1 MDYDQTFRTS
11 GKNLVKLAI
20 PLIGTHLANVA
31 LGITDTIMMGWYS
44 VPALAALV
52 LGNAYFFV
60 FFLFG
65 AGFSFAVQPLVASS
79 SSAGEFILARRYMR
93 MGLWL
98 SLIYAA
104 LVLPFFFSAGK
115 ILILLGQASDVSHYA
130 ENYTRIVGF
139 GLIPAL
145 WAMVI
150 RFFLSGLHLTKVT
163 LFITL
168 TTVLLNIPLNYVLIF
183 GNFGFPELGV
193 TGAAISSVIVQ
204 IITAVSITAY
214 ALGKLPKYKLLKR
227 FFHFDKVA
235 FLKVAKLGLP
245 IGTSIVAETGLFT
258 ASSIMMG
265 WFGAVTL
272 AAHGI
277 ALQIASVMF
286 MVHLGLAEASTIKAG
301 NAWGNKNILDLKKG
315 AKVAASCSILF
326 SFIAMTFLIV
336 FGDAVVS
343 IYVDIDDPSREQI
356 IHIGALLLIA
366 AALFQFVD
374 GGQAMALGLLRGIQ
388 DTAVPMIITILSY
401 WLVGIPS
408 AYLFAIVLNWAPL
421 GIWAG
426 LATGLGS
433 AALLLSIR
441 FIFLINSRRKI
452 ML

>member
-104 LVLPFFFSAGK
+104 LILPFFFSAGK
-115 ILILLGQASDVSHYA
+115 ILILLGQASDISHYA

-214 ALGKLPKYKLLKR
+214 ALGKLPKYKLLNR

-408 AYLFAIVLNWAPL
+408 AYLFAFVLNWAPL

>member
-104 LVLPFFFSAGK
+104 LILPFFFSAGK
-115 ILILLGQASDVSHYA
+115 ILILLGQASDISNYA
-130 ENYTRIVGF
+130 EKYTRIVGF

-163 LFITL
+163 LLITL

-426 LATGLGS
+426 LATGLAS
-433 AALLLSIR
+433 ASLLLSIR
-441 FIFLINSRRKI
+441 FIFLINSRRKT

>member
-1 MDYDQTFRTS
+1 MENEQTFRAS

-31 LGITDTIMMGWYS
+31 LGITDTVMMGWYS
-44 VPALAALV
+44 IPALAALV

-65 AGFSFAVQPLVASS
+65 AGFSFAVQPLVAST
-79 SSAGEFILARRYMR
+79 SSAGEITLARRYMR

-98 SLIYAA
+98 SLLYA
-104 LVLPFFFSAGK
+104 
-115 ILILLGQASDVSHYA
+115 ILILPLFFNAGPILIFLGQASDISVYA

-145 WAMVI
+145 WAMVF

-163 LFITL
+163 LIITL
-168 TTVLLNIPLNYVLIF
+168 TTVLLNIPLNYLLIF
-183 GNFGFPELGV
+183 GKLGFPELGV
-193 TGAAISSVIVQ
+193 SGAAISSVIVQ
-204 IITAVSITAY
+204 IITALLITAY
-214 ALGKLPKYKLLKR
+214 ALWKLPEYKLLVR
-227 FFHFDKVA
+227 FFNFDKVG

-245 IGTSIVAETGLFT
+245 IGTSIVAEAGLFT

-286 MVHLGLAEASTIKAG
+286 MIHLGLAEASTIRAG
-301 NAWGNKNILDLKKG
+301 NAWGVKNLEYLKKG
-315 AKVAASCSILF
+315 AKVAASCSVLF
-326 SFIAMTFLIV
+326 SFIAMIFLIT
-336 FGDAVVS
+336 FGDMLVS
-343 IYVDIDDPSREQI
+343 FYVDIDDPARDQI
-356 IHIGALLLIA
+356 IYIGALLLIA

-388 DTAVPMIITILSY
+388 DTSVPMLITILSY

-408 AYLFAIVLNWAPL
+408 AYFFAFVINWDSL

-426 LATGLGS
+426 LGTGLGF
-433 AALLLSIR
+433 AATLLGAR
-441 FIFLINSRRKI
+441 FIVLVNSDRKVT
-452 ML
+452 L

>member
-104 LVLPFFFSAGK
+104 LILPFFFSAGK
-115 ILILLGQASDVSHYA
+115 ILILLGQASDTSEYA

-258 ASSIMMG
+258 ASSIMIG

-326 SFIAMTFLIV
+326 SFIAMTFLIL

-408 AYLFAIVLNWAPL
+408 AYFYAFFLNWAPL

-441 FIFLINSRRKI
+441 FIFLINSRRRI

>member
-1 MDYDQTFRTS
+1 MDYDQTVRTS

-104 LVLPFFFSAGK
+104 LILPFFFSAGK
-115 ILILLGQASDVSHYA
+115 ILILLGQASDISGYA
-130 ENYTRIVGF
+130 KNYTRIVGF

-356 IHIGALLLIA
+356 IRIGALLLIA

-408 AYLFAIVLNWAPL
+408 AYLFAFVLN
-421 GIWAG
+421 
-426 LATGLGS
+426 
-433 AALLLSIR
+433 LS
-441 FIFLINSRRKI
+441 LIHI
-452 ML
+452 

>member
-104 LVLPFFFSAGK
+104 LILPFFFSAGK
-115 ILILLGQASDVSHYA
+115 ILILLGQASDISEYA

-168 TTVLLNIPLNYVLIF
+168 TTVLLNIPLNYLLIF

-214 ALGKLPKYKLLKR
+214 ALGKLPKYKLLTR

-235 FLKVAKLGLP
+235 LLKVAKLGLP
-245 IGTSIVAETGLFT
+245 IGTSIVAEAGLFT

-301 NAWGNKNILDLKKG
+301 NAWGDKNILYLKKG

-326 SFIAMTFLIV
+326 SLIAMTFLMV
-336 FGDAVVS
+336 FGDAIVS

-401 WLVGIPS
+401 WLVGIP
-408 AYLFAIVLNWAPL
+408 
-421 GIWAG
+421 
-426 LATGLGS
+426 
-433 AALLLSIR
+433 
-441 FIFLINSRRKI
+441 
-452 ML
+452 

>member
-104 LVLPFFFSAGK
+104 LILPFFFSTGK
-115 ILILLGQASDVSHYA
+115 ILILLGQASDISEYA

-168 TTVLLNIPLNYVLIF
+168 TTVLLNIPLNYLLIF

-214 ALGKLPKYKLLKR
+214 ALGKLPKYKLLTR

-245 IGTSIVAETGLFT
+245 IGTSIVAEAGLFT

-301 NAWGNKNILDLKKG
+301 NAWGNKNILYLKKG

-326 SFIAMTFLIV
+326 SLIAMTFLMV

-374 GGQAMALGLLRGIQ
+374 GGQSMALGVLRGIQ
-388 DTAVPMIITILSY
+388 DTAVPMIITLLCY
-401 WLVGIPS
+401 WLVCIPS
-408 AYLFAIVLNWAPL
+408 AYLFAFVLNWAPF

-433 AALLLSIR
+433 AALLLSVR

-452 ML
+452 TL

>member
-1 MDYDQTFRTS
+1 MENEQTFRAS

-31 LGITDTIMMGWYS
+31 LGITDTVMMGWYS

-52 LGNAYFFV
+52 LGNAYYFV

-79 SSAGEFILARRYMR
+79 SSAGELILARRYMR

-98 SLIYAA
+98 SLIYTA
-104 LVLPFFFSAGK
+104 LILPFFFSAEK
-115 ILILLGQASDVSHYA
+115 ILILLGQASDISEYA

-168 TTVLLNIPLNYVLIF
+168 TTVLLNIPLNYLLIF

-214 ALGKLPKYKLLKR
+214 ALGKLPKYKLLTR

-245 IGTSIVAETGLFT
+245 IGTSIVAEAGLFT

-301 NAWGNKNILDLKKG
+301 NAWGDKNILYLKKG
-315 AKVAASCSILF
+315 AKVAASCSVLF
-326 SFIAMTFLIV
+326 SFIAMMFLMI

-343 IYVDIDDPSREQI
+343 IYVDIDDTSREQI

-388 DTAVPMIITILSY
+388 DLS
-401 WLVGIPS
+401 
-408 AYLFAIVLNWAPL
+408 
-421 GIWAG
+421 
-426 LATGLGS
+426 
-433 AALLLSIR
+433 
-441 FIFLINSRRKI
+441 LIHI
-452 ML
+452 

>member
-1 MDYDQTFRTS
+1 MEHDQTFRTS

-20 PLIGTHLANVA
+20 PLIGTHLANVE

-104 LVLPFFFSAGK
+104 LILPFFFSAGK
-115 ILILLGQASDVSHYA
+115 ILILLGQASDISEYA
-130 ENYTRIVGF
+130 KNYTRIVGF

-168 TTVLLNIPLNYVLIF
+168 TTVLLNIPLNYLLIF

-214 ALGKLPKYKLLKR
+214 ALGKLPKYKLLAR
-227 FFHFDKVA
+227 FFYFDKVA

-245 IGTSIVAETGLFT
+245 IGTSIVAEAGLFT

-277 ALQIASVMF
+277 ALQITSVMF
-286 MVHLGLAEASTIKAG
+286 MIHLGLAEASTIKAG
-301 NAWGNKNILDLKKG
+301 NAWGDKNILYLKKG

-326 SFIAMTFLIV
+326 SFIAMTFLMV

-343 IYVDIDDPSREQI
+343 IYVDIDDPAREQI

-366 AALFQFVD
+366 AALFQIVD

-388 DTAVPMIITILSY
+388 LS
-401 WLVGIPS
+401 
-408 AYLFAIVLNWAPL
+408 
-421 GIWAG
+421 
-426 LATGLGS
+426 
-433 AALLLSIR
+433 
-441 FIFLINSRRKI
+441 LIHI
-452 ML
+452 

>member
-1 MDYDQTFRTS
+1 MDYDQTVRTS

-104 LVLPFFFSAGK
+104 LILPFFFSAGK
-115 ILILLGQASDVSHYA
+115 ILILLGQASDTSEYA

-326 SFIAMTFLIV
+326 SFLAMTFLIL

-408 AYLFAIVLNWAPL
+408 AYLFAFVLNSAPL

-441 FIFLINSRRKI
+441 FIFLINSRRRI

>member
-1 MDYDQTFRTS
+1 MDHDQTFRTS

-52 LGNAYFFV
+52 LGNAYYFV

-79 SSAGEFILARRYMR
+79 SSAGELILARRYMR

-104 LVLPFFFSAGK
+104 LILPFFFSAEK
-115 ILILLGQASDVSHYA
+115 ILILLGQASDISGYA
-130 ENYTRIVGF
+130 ENYTLIVGF

-168 TTVLLNIPLNYVLIF
+168 TTVLLNIPLNYLLIF
-183 GNFGFPELGV
+183 GNLGFPELGV

-214 ALGKLPKYKLLKR
+214 ALGKLPKYKLLTR

-245 IGTSIVAETGLFT
+245 IGTSIVAEAGLFT

-301 NAWGNKNILDLKKG
+301 NAWGDKNILYLKKG
-315 AKVAASCSILF
+315 AKVAASCSVLF
-326 SFIAMTFLIV
+326 SFIAMTFLMV

-356 IHIGALLLIA
+356 INIGALLLIA

-408 AYLFAIVLNWAPL
+408 AYFFAFVLNWAPL

-426 LATGLGS
+426 LATGLGF
-433 AALLLSIR
+433 AALLLGVR
-441 FIFLINSRRKI
+441 FIFLVNSNRKI
-452 ML
+452 KL

>member
-1 MDYDQTFRTS
+1 
-11 GKNLVKLAI
+11 
-20 PLIGTHLANVA
+20 
-31 LGITDTIMMGWYS
+31 
-44 VPALAALV
+44 
-52 LGNAYFFV
+52 
-60 FFLFG
+60 
-65 AGFSFAVQPLVASS
+65 
-79 SSAGEFILARRYMR
+79 MR

-104 LVLPFFFSAGK
+104 LILPFFFSAGK
-115 ILILLGQASDVSHYA
+115 ILILLGQASDISEYA

-204 IITAVSITAY
+204 ISTAVSITAY

-277 ALQIASVMF
+277 ALQITSVMF

-326 SFIAMTFLIV
+326 SLIAMTFLIL

-408 AYLFAIVLNWAPL
+408 AYLFAFVLNWAPL

-452 ML
+452 VL

>member
-1 MDYDQTFRTS
+1 MDNDQTFRTS

-52 LGNAYFFV
+52 LGNAHFFV

-98 SLIYAA
+98 SLIYAV
-104 LVLPFFFSAGK
+104 LILPFFFSAGK
-115 ILILLGQASDVSHYA
+115 ILILLGQASDISEYA
-130 ENYTRIVGF
+130 KNYTRIVGF

-168 TTVLLNIPLNYVLIF
+168 TTVLLNIPLNYLLIF

-214 ALGKLPKYKLLKR
+214 ALGKLPKYKLLTR
-227 FFHFDKVA
+227 FFYFDKVA

-245 IGTSIVAETGLFT
+245 IGTSIVAEAGLFT

-277 ALQIASVMF
+277 ALQITSVMF
-286 MVHLGLAEASTIKAG
+286 MIHLGLAEASTIKAG
-301 NAWGNKNILDLKKG
+301 NAWGDKNILYLKKG
-315 AKVAASCSILF
+315 AKVAASCSLLF
-326 SFIAMTFLIV
+326 SFIAMTFLMV

-343 IYVDIDDPSREQI
+343 IYVDINDPSREQI

-408 AYLFAIVLNWAPL
+408 AYLFAFVLNWSPL

-426 LATGLGS
+426 LASGLGS
-433 AALLLSIR
+433 AALLLSVR
-441 FIFLINSRRKI
+441 FIFLIDSRRKI

>member
-104 LVLPFFFSAGK
+104 LILPFFFSAGK
-115 ILILLGQASDVSHYA
+115 ILILLGQASDISHYA

-204 IITAVSITAY
+204 IMTAVSITAY

-408 AYLFAIVLNWAPL
+408 AYLFTFVLNWAPL

-433 AALLLSIR
+433 AAFLLGVR
-441 FIFLINSRRKI
+441 FIFLVNSRRKI

>member
-104 LVLPFFFSAGK
+104 LILPFFFSAGK
-115 ILILLGQASDVSHYA
+115 ILLLLGQASDISEYA
-130 ENYTRIVGF
+130 KNYTRIVGF

-168 TTVLLNIPLNYVLIF
+168 TTVLLNIPLNYLLIF

-214 ALGKLPKYKLLKR
+214 ALGKLPKYKLLAR
-227 FFHFDKVA
+227 FFYFDKVA

-245 IGTSIVAETGLFT
+245 IGTSIVAEAGLFT

-277 ALQIASVMF
+277 ALQITSVMF

-301 NAWGNKNILDLKKG
+301 NAWGDKNILYLKKG
-315 AKVAASCSILF
+315 AKVAASCSLLF
-326 SFIAMTFLIV
+326 SFIAMTFLMV

-408 AYLFAIVLNWAPL
+408 AYFFSFVLNWAPL
-421 GIWAG
+421 GIWSG

-433 AALLLSIR
+433 AALLLTVR

>member
-20 PLIGTHLANVA
+20 PLIVTHLANVA

-104 LVLPFFFSAGK
+104 LILPFFFSTGK
-115 ILILLGQASDVSHYA
+115 ILILLGQASDISEYA

-168 TTVLLNIPLNYVLIF
+168 TTVLLNIPLNYLLIF

-193 TGAAISSVIVQ
+193 TGAAIASVIVQ

-214 ALGKLPKYKLLKR
+214 ALGKLPKYKLLTR

-245 IGTSIVAETGLFT
+245 IGTSIVAEAGLFT

-301 NAWGNKNILDLKKG
+301 NAWGDKNILYLKKG

-326 SFIAMTFLIV
+326 SLIAMTFLMV
-336 FGDAVVS
+336 FGDAIVS

-388 DTAVPMIITILSY
+388 DTSVPMIITILSY

-408 AYLFAIVLNWAPL
+408 AYLFAFVLNWAPF

-426 LATGLGS
+426 LGTGLGS
-433 AALLLSIR
+433 AALLLSVR
-441 FIFLINSRRKI
+441 FIFLINSSRKI
-452 ML
+452 TL

>member
-1 MDYDQTFRTS
+1 MDYDQTVRTRR
-11 GKNLVKLAI
+11 KNLVKLAI

-104 LVLPFFFSAGK
+104 LILPFFFSAGK
-115 ILILLGQASDVSHYA
+115 ILILLGQASDTSEYA

-326 SFIAMTFLIV
+326 SFIAMTFLIL

-408 AYLFAIVLNWAPL
+408 AYLFAFVLNSAPL

-441 FIFLINSRRKI
+441 FIFLINSRRRI

>member
-1 MDYDQTFRTS
+1 MDYDQTFRS
-11 GKNLVKLAI
+11 RGKNLVKLAI

-44 VPALAALV
+44 IPALAALV

-79 SSAGEFILARRYMR
+79 SSAGELILARRYMR

-98 SLIYAA
+98 SIIYAA
-104 LVLPFFFSAGK
+104 LILPFFFNAEK
-115 ILILLGQASDVSHYA
+115 IFILLGQASDISGYA

-145 WAMVI
+145 WAMVV
-150 RFFLSGLHLTKVT
+150 RFFLSGLHFTKVT

-168 TTVLLNIPLNYVLIF
+168 TTVLLNIPLNYLLIF
-183 GNFGFPELGV
+183 GNLGFPELGV

-204 IITAVSITAY
+204 IITAVSVTAY
-214 ALGKLPKYKLLKR
+214 ALAKLPEYKLLAR
-227 FFHFDKVA
+227 FFNFDKVA

-245 IGTSIVAETGLFT
+245 IGTSTVAEAGLFT

-356 IHIGALLLIA
+356 IHIGALLLLA

-408 AYLFAIVLNWAPL
+408 AYLFAFVLNWAPL
-421 GIWAG
+421 GVWAG

-433 AALLLSIR
+433 AAVLLSIR

>member
-65 AGFSFAVQPLVASS
+65 AGFSFAIQPLVASS

-104 LVLPFFFSAGK
+104 LILPFFFSAGK
-115 ILILLGQASDVSHYA
+115 ILILLGQASDISEYA
-130 ENYTRIVGF
+130 KNYTRIVGF

-168 TTVLLNIPLNYVLIF
+168 TTVLLNIPLNYLLIF

-214 ALGKLPKYKLLKR
+214 ALGKLPKYKLLAR
-227 FFHFDKVA
+227 FFYFDKVA

-245 IGTSIVAETGLFT
+245 IGTSIVAEAGLFT

-301 NAWGNKNILDLKKG
+301 NAWGDKNILYLKKG
-315 AKVAASCSILF
+315 AKVAASCSLLF
-326 SFIAMTFLIV
+326 SFIAMTFLMV

-408 AYLFAIVLNWAPL
+408 AYFFAFVLNWAPL

-433 AALLLSIR
+433 AALLLSVR

>member
-20 PLIGTHLANVA
+20 PLIGTHLANGA

-98 SLIYAA
+98 SLIYAV
-104 LVLPFFFSAGK
+104 LILPFFFSAGK
-115 ILILLGQASDVSHYA
+115 ILILLGQASDISEYA
-130 ENYTRIVGF
+130 KNYTRIVGF

-168 TTVLLNIPLNYVLIF
+168 TTVLFNIPLNYLLIF

-214 ALGKLPKYKLLKR
+214 ALGKLPKYKLLTR
-227 FFHFDKVA
+227 FFYFDKVA

-245 IGTSIVAETGLFT
+245 IGTSIVAEAGLFT

-277 ALQIASVMF
+277 ALQITSVMF
-286 MVHLGLAEASTIKAG
+286 MIHLGLAEASTIKAG
-301 NAWGNKNILDLKKG
+301 NAWGDKNILYLKKG
-315 AKVAASCSILF
+315 AKVAASCSLLF
-326 SFIAMTFLIV
+326 SFIAMTFLMV

-408 AYLFAIVLNWAPL
+408 AYLFAFVLKWAPL

-433 AALLLSIR
+433 AALLLSVR

>member
-1 MDYDQTFRTS
+1 MDYDQTVRTS

-104 LVLPFFFSAGK
+104 LILPFFFSAGK
-115 ILILLGQASDVSHYA
+115 ILILLGQASDTSEYA

-168 TTVLLNIPLNYVLIF
+168 TTVLLNIPLNYLLIF

-204 IITAVSITAY
+204 ISTAVSITAY

-326 SFIAMTFLIV
+326 SFLAMTFLIL

-408 AYLFAIVLNWAPL
+408 AYLFAFVLNSAPL

>member
-104 LVLPFFFSAGK
+104 LILPFFFSSGK
-115 ILILLGQASDVSHYA
+115 ILILLGQASDISEYA

-168 TTVLLNIPLNYVLIF
+168 TTVLLNIPLNYLLIF
-183 GNFGFPELGV
+183 
-193 TGAAISSVIVQ
+193 I
-204 IITAVSITAY
+204 
-214 ALGKLPKYKLLKR
+214 
-227 FFHFDKVA
+227 
-235 FLKVAKLGLP
+235 
-245 IGTSIVAETGLFT
+245 
-258 ASSIMMG
+258 
-265 WFGAVTL
+265 
-272 AAHGI
+272 
-277 ALQIASVMF
+277 
-286 MVHLGLAEASTIKAG
+286 
-301 NAWGNKNILDLKKG
+301 
-315 AKVAASCSILF
+315 
-326 SFIAMTFLIV
+326 
-336 FGDAVVS
+336 
-343 IYVDIDDPSREQI
+343 
-356 IHIGALLLIA
+356 
-366 AALFQFVD
+366 
-374 GGQAMALGLLRGIQ
+374 
-388 DTAVPMIITILSY
+388 
-401 WLVGIPS
+401 
-408 AYLFAIVLNWAPL
+408 
-421 GIWAG
+421 
-426 LATGLGS
+426 
-433 AALLLSIR
+433 
-441 FIFLINSRRKI
+441 
-452 ML
+452 

>member
-104 LVLPFFFSAGK
+104 LILPFFFSAGK
-115 ILILLGQASDVSHYA
+115 ILILLGQASDISHYA

-235 FLKVAKLGLP
+235 LLKVAKLGLP

-408 AYLFAIVLNWAPL
+408 AYLFAFVFNWAPL

-426 LATGLGS
+426 LATGLAS
-433 AALLLSIR
+433 AALLLSLR
-441 FIFLINSRRKI
+441 FIFLVDSRRKI
-452 ML
+452 TL

>member
-104 LVLPFFFSAGK
+104 LILPFFFSAGK

-277 ALQIASVMF
+277 ALQITSVMF

-326 SFIAMTFLIV
+326 SFIAMTFLIL

-408 AYLFAIVLNWAPL
+408 AYLFAFVFNWAPL

-433 AALLLSIR
+433 AALLLSVR
-441 FIFLINSRRKI
+441 FIFLVDSRRKI
-452 ML
+452 TL